1 MKTEGLT
8 MSAEGK
14 RDSILAIVVALC
26 ALGYLYV
33 DAQLP
38 DVASGDPVGPRIYP
52 ALIGL
57 GMLGSALMQLF
68 EAYRKRAVGL
78 RRVEKTPGAGRR
90 YLLIGFV
97 AVWTLAYYATLEWLG
112 YLSATTIFIFG
123 LLIYFNPKAHL
134 MNAAIALGFA
144 VFIYALF
151 TKFLLVALPQGL
163 LAF

>member
-8 MSAEGK
+8 MNAEGR

-52 ALIGL
+52 ALIGM
-57 GMLGSALMQLF
+57 GMLGSALAQLF
-68 EAYRKRAVGL
+68 DAYRKRTLGGSPS
-78 RRVEKTPGAGRR
+78 EKTPGAERR

-112 YLSATTIFIFG
+112 YLSSTTIFIFG
-123 LLIYFNPKAHL
+123 LLIYFNPKMHL
-134 MNAAIALGFA
+134 VNAAIAIGFS

-151 TKFLLVALPQGL
+151 TKFLLVELPHGL
-163 LAF
+163 FGF